1 MATGKDPDTPDIQ
14 ALIIDSNATSRSILV
29 GQLREY
35 GVTKIVQCSRVRDA
49 RARLEHTVF
58 DYVLCDQFFSES
70 GDSGQT
76 LLDDLRRAQLLPF
89 STVFFMVTA
98 EASYAAVAEAAESA
112 LDGYLLKPFTPSALF
127 ERLSLARLRKIHLK
141 PIFDAIEQEDF
152 ELASSLCVERFEA
165 RKPYW
170 LYAARI
176 GTELLLR
183 LGRHD
188 ESRTLFEAVI
198 AARALPWAK
207 LGVARAQIESG
218 QATRA
223 ITTLQ
228 GLIGED
234 ASFADAYDV
243 LGRAQVELGNFTEAI
258 ETYRTASALTPDSVV
273 RLQKLGMMSYYM
285 GDRKTAASVLSRAAI
300 LGIDSKLFDFQA
312 LVLLAFSYFS
322 DKDRKGIERC
332 VADFGRILERHQD
345 SPRIQRFASIA
356 QTLLLIQQRQF
367 SAAVAAVRDMARE
380 IDEAS
385 FDFEAACNLASLLA
399 VLAATSIDLSDGE
412 KWVRSL
418 GMRYANTRGLTELMA
433 NACNVYPAYSDMVR
447 ECLPQINQS
456 AEKAMAQSLAGD
468 AEGAVR
474 KLLQL
479 AESSLNSKLA
489 DMAQQVLLRHRE
501 RIADA
506 EALQDRVQAVR
517 ARCGNAPTRAVLG
530 QDGERRPGGVVIRT
544 RTPPPPEAAAS
555 AALAAIASRVEL
567 SADQILDMPDEPSID
582 EILGVPTPEPHDPAE
597 KLRLRPM

>member
-1 MATGKDPDTPDIQ
+1 MATGKEPDPPESL

-152 ELASSLCVERFEA
+152 ELASRLCVERFEA

-188 ESRTLFEAVI
+188 EARTLFEAVI

-218 QATRA
+218 QANRA

-243 LGRAQVELGNFTEAI
+243 LGRAQVELGNFSDAI

-285 GDRKTAASVLSRAAI
+285 GDRKTAASVLSRAAM

-332 VADFGRILERHQD
+332 VADFARIMERHQD

-356 QTLLLIQQRQF
+356 QTLQLIQQRQF

-412 KWVRSL
+412 NWVRAL

-433 NACNVYPAYSDMVR
+433 NACNVYPAYADIVR
-447 ECLPQINQS
+447 DCLPQINQA

-489 DMAQQVLLRHRE
+489 DMAQQVLLRQRD
-501 RIADA
+501 RIPDA
-506 EALQDRVQAVR
+506 EALQDSVQAVR
-517 ARCGNAPTRAVLG
+517 GRCGNAPTRAVLG
-530 QDGERRPGGVVIRT
+530 QDGDRRPGGVVIRA
-544 RTPPPPEAAAS
+544 RTPPPPQAAAS
-555 AALAAIASRVEL
+555 AALTAIAARVEL

-582 EILGVPTPEPHDPAE
+582 EILGVPTPEPPDPAE
-597 KLRLRPM
+597 KLRLRPL

>member
-1 MATGKDPDTPDIQ
+1 MATGKVPDPPEIQ

-35 GVTKIVQCSRVRDA
+35 GVAKIVQCSRVRDA

-58 DYVLCDQFFSES
+58 DYVLCEQFFGES
-70 GDSGQT
+70 GQSGQT
-76 LLDDLRRAQLLPF
+76 LLDDLRRAQMLPF
-89 STVFFMVTA
+89 STVFFMVTS

-152 ELASSLCVERFEA
+152 ELASRLCVERFEA

-183 LGRHD
+183 LNRHD
-188 ESRTLFEAVI
+188 EARTLFEAVI

-243 LGRAQVELGNFTEAI
+243 LGRAQVELGNFSEAI

-285 GDRKTAASVLSRAAI
+285 GDRKTAANVLSRAAM

-322 DKDRKGIERC
+322 DKDRKGMERC
-332 VADFGRILERHQD
+332 VADFSRILERNQD
-345 SPRIQRFASIA
+345 SQRIQRFANIA

-380 IDEAS
+380 IGEAS
-385 FDFEAACNLASLLA
+385 FDFEAACNLASLLG

-412 KWVRSL
+412 NWIRAL

-433 NACNVYPAYSDMVR
+433 NACNIYPAYADIVR
-447 ECLPQINQS
+447 DCLPQINQA

-474 KLLQL
+474 NLLHL
-479 AESSLNSKLA
+479 AGASLNSKLA

-501 RIADA
+501 RIADG
-506 EALQDRVQAVR
+506 EALQDSVQAVR

-530 QDGERRPGGVVIRT
+530 QDGDRRPGGVVIRT
-544 RTPPPPEAAAS
+544 RTPPPPESAAS
-555 AALAAIASRVEL
+555 AALTAIAAAVEL

-582 EILGVPTPEPHDPAE
+582 DILGVPTPEPPDPAE
-597 KLRLRPM
+597 KLRLRPL

>member
-188 ESRTLFEAVI
+188 EARTLFEAVI

-218 QATRA
+218 QAARA

-506 EALQDRVQAVR
+506 QALQDSVQAVR
-517 ARCGNAPTRAVLG
+517 TRCGNAPTRAVLG

-555 AALAAIASRVEL
+555 AALAAIAARVEL

>member
-345 SPRIQRFASIA
+345 SPRIQRFSSIA

-506 EALQDRVQAVR
+506 QALQDSVQAVR
-517 ARCGNAPTRAVLG
+517 TRCGNAPTRAVLG

-555 AALAAIASRVEL
+555 AALAAIAARVEL

>member
-345 SPRIQRFASIA
+345 SPRIQRFSSIA

-506 EALQDRVQAVR
+506 QALQDSVQAVR

-555 AALAAIASRVEL
+555 AALAAIAARVEL

>member
-1 MATGKDPDTPDIQ
+1 MATGKDPDPPESQ

-127 ERLSLARLRKIHLK
+127 ERLSLARLRKIHHK

-152 ELASSLCVERFEA
+152 ELASRLCVERFEA

-183 LGRHD
+183 LNRHD
-188 ESRTLFEAVI
+188 EARTLFEAVI

-218 QATRA
+218 QANRA

-243 LGRAQVELGNFTEAI
+243 LGRAQVELGNFSDAI

-285 GDRKTAASVLSRAAI
+285 GDRKTAASVLSRAAM

-332 VADFGRILERHQD
+332 VADFARILERHQD
-345 SPRIQRFASIA
+345 STRIQRFASIA

-380 IDEAS
+380 IGEAS

-399 VLAATSIDLSDGE
+399 VLAATSIDLSDSE
-412 KWVRSL
+412 KWVRAL

-489 DMAQQVLLRHRE
+489 DMAQQVLLRQRE

-506 EALQDRVQAVR
+506 DALQEEVQAVR

-530 QDGERRPGGVVIRT
+530 QDGDRRPGGVVIRT

-555 AALAAIASRVEL
+555 AALAAIAARTEL

-582 EILGVPTPEPHDPAE
+582 DILGVPTPEPPDPAE
-597 KLRLRPM
+597 KLRLRPL

>member
-1 MATGKDPDTPDIQ
+1 MATAKDPDTPDIQ

-188 ESRTLFEAVI
+188 EARTLFEAVI

-285 GDRKTAASVLSRAAI
+285 GDRKTAASVLSRAAV

-312 LVLLAFSYFS
+312 LVLLAFSYFA
-322 DKDRKGIERC
+322 DKDRRGMERC
-332 VADFGRILERHQD
+332 VADFARVLERHQE
-345 SPRIQRFASIA
+345 SQRIQRFAGIA

-433 NACNVYPAYSDMVR
+433 NACNVYPAYADIVR
-447 ECLPQINQS
+447 NCLPQINQS

-474 KLLQL
+474 NLLQL

-501 RIADA
+501 RIADGQ
-506 EALQDRVQAVR
+506 ALQDSVLAVR

-555 AALAAIASRVEL
+555 TALAAIAARTEL

-582 EILGVPTPEPHDPAE
+582 DILGIPPPEPPDPAE
-597 KLRLRPM
+597 KLRLRPL

>member
-188 ESRTLFEAVI
+188 EARTLFEAVI

-506 EALQDRVQAVR
+506 QALQDSVQAVR

-555 AALAAIASRVEL
+555 AALAAIAARVEL

>member
-506 EALQDRVQAVR
+506 QALQDSVQAVR

-555 AALAAIASRVEL
+555 AALAAIAARVEL